1 MRKLRQRALRG
12 EEPRPV
18 GRPRLPAGERLRVRS
33 LVERERSLQGR
44 TVGAP
49 AILAALTRTG
59 EQASRML
66 VEQELAELKR
76 ADRAAQRR
84 LLERVRVGREILV
97 RDAVWGEDTTH
108 LGRLVNGL
116 SVDGELIK
124 DLGTLE
130 TVGLSVGASPLS
142 QDLIRLLS
150 QTAEDRG
157 GWPLVWLGDMAA
169 INRDATLR
177 ALLDSKRVVHLLSRV
192 HTPTDNAATEH
203 QHGEVKREAG
213 LGKGVVLG
221 SADEARERAEAARR
235 VLDHGRLRAT
245 RGWRTAAELGR
256 VLPRADALVD
266 REAFFEAACSAMEV
280 AARSATT
287 KRAAQKARREA
298 VFALLE
304 QLGLQRTHVGLR
316 PRVRPGPTACSAHAD
331 RVECPGAR
339 P

>member
-1 MRKLRQRALRG
+1 M
-12 EEPRPV
+12 
-18 GRPRLPAGERLRVRS
+18 GRPRLPSGERQRVRD
-33 LVERERSLQGR
+33 LVQRERLLQGR
-44 TVGAP
+44 TVGVP
-49 AILAALTRTG
+49 AILAALARNG
-59 EQASRML
+59 ERASRML
-66 VEQELAELKR
+66 VEQELRAFKR

-84 LLERVRVGREILV
+84 LFERRRVGREILA

-108 LGRLVNGL
+108 LGRLVSGQ

-130 TVGLSVGASPLS
+130 TVGLSVGGPPLS
-142 QDLIRLLS
+142 EDLIRLLS

-157 GWPLVWLGDMAA
+157 GWPLVWLGDMAS
-169 INRDATLR
+169 INRDARLR
-177 ALLDSKRVVHLLSRV
+177 ALLDSERVVHLLSRV

-203 QHGEVKREAG
+203 QHGEVKREAQ
-213 LGKGVVLG
+213 LGKGVVLA
-221 SADEARERAEAARR
+221 SAEQARERAEAARR

-256 VLPRADALVD
+256 ALPRADALVD
-266 REAFFEAACSAMEV
+266 REAFFRAACSAMEK
-280 AARSATT
+280 ATRGATT
-287 KRAAQKARREA
+287 KREAQKARREA

-331 RVECPGAR
+331 RVQCPGAR